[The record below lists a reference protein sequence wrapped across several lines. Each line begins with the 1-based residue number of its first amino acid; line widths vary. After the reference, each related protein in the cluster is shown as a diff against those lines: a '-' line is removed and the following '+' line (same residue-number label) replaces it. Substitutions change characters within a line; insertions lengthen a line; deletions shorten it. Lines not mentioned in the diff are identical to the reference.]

1 MEKRQDLVTG
11 LIFTGLGLA
20 AAWMARSYSGAG
32 GTYPMVLGMALA
44 AFGGA
49 IALRPVRATVNAARP
64 LAEAPRNLLIATVVA
79 AGYIALVMPLGFFTA
94 SGLVMLI
101 MPLMLGFRQP
111 IYLVLMALI
120 FMALVWAVFSIVLE
134 KPLPPDFWS
143 SARRGG

>member
-20 AAWMARSYSGAG
+20 AAWMAKSYSGAG
-32 GTYPMVLGMALA
+32 GTYPMVLGLALA
-44 AFGGA
+44 VFGGA
-49 IALRPVRATVNAARP
+49 IALRSVRATVNAAP

-111 IYLVLMALI
+111 IYLMLMALI
-120 FMALVWAVFSIVLE
+120 FMALVWAVFSIVLG
-134 KPLPPDFWS
+134 KPLPPEFWS